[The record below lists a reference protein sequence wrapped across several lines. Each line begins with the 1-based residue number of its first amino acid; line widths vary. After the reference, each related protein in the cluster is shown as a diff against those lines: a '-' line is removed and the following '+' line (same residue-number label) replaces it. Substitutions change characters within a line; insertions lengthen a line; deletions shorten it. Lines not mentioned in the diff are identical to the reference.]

1 MKRKIVTI
9 LLTLSMV
16 LGSVLSPLEIK
27 AKTGV
32 SDRQSV
38 EWNGNT
44 CGYQVVLPEG
54 YDPDG
59 GMRYPVMYLLPDD
72 GLGEYPEGMEDML
85 GETMSGEKGIDMILV
100 KPAFTLDMDVRQV
113 MELVAAD
120 VDAKY
125 NTIPGAENRAVVGTG
140 AGGYLAY
147 ILGLTETKQADD
159 QEPAEDAK
167 DPEESADTKTG
178 QEDLDKT
185 AGEIPDTDL
194 DTPQE
199 TLDSRDVEEALDAE
213 KGSDAEQ
220 KPDASQAELQSPA
233 KDSDADTSGF
243 DKDSVTDM
251 PKQQDSY
258 KNAEA
263 DAEKTGNAEDS
274 TDADSHD
281 PDSGSLPEESDA
293 DMPKPLEADSKAI
306 DSVPL
311 TAPGTF
317 GMIASIR
324 GDFVSS
330 DNPWY
335 EIYGDVYDYL
345 VQCHEAD
352 PNFYTRFYTYMDAP
366 AGDAWTNMA
375 HSTSDMGALFINW
388 EKSISFDY
396 HEFTVRTGSYSTDYL
411 QESLERVVSRMT
423 NRFISGMAS
432 GSVSLKKAA
441 LTGNDKTAE
450 VSYSIEIGK
459 KYADFFQG
467 GNSKMDITVA
477 VFDPNTKKFCTIQQF
492 LRI

>member
-27 AKTGV
+27 AKTEV

-125 NTIPGAENRAVVGTG
+125 NTIPGAGNRAVVGTG

-167 DPEESADTKTG
+167 APEESSDTKTWR
-178 QEDLDKT
+178 EDLDKT
-185 AGEIPDTDL
+185 AGEIPDTDS

-199 TLDSRDVEEALDAE
+199 TLDSGDVEEALDTE
-213 KGSDAEQ
+213 KQ
-220 KPDASQAELQSPA
+220 KI
-233 KDSDADTSGF
+233 K
-243 DKDSVTDM
+243 V
-251 PKQQDSY
+251 
-258 KNAEA
+258 
-263 DAEKTGNAEDS
+263 
-274 TDADSHD
+274 
-281 PDSGSLPEESDA
+281 
-293 DMPKPLEADSKAI
+293 
-306 DSVPL
+306 
-311 TAPGTF
+311 
-317 GMIASIR
+317 
-324 GDFVSS
+324 
-330 DNPWY
+330 
-335 EIYGDVYDYL
+335 
-345 VQCHEAD
+345 
-352 PNFYTRFYTYMDAP
+352 
-366 AGDAWTNMA
+366 
-375 HSTSDMGALFINW
+375 
-388 EKSISFDY
+388 SISMFGRDTLV
-396 HEFTVRTGSYSTDYL
+396 ELDENQLV
-411 QESLERVVSRMT
+411 E
-423 NRFISGMAS
+423 A
-432 GSVSLKKAA
+432 
-441 LTGNDKTAE
+441 
-450 VSYSIEIGK
+450 
-459 KYADFFQG
+459 
-467 GNSKMDITVA
+467 
-477 VFDPNTKKFCTIQQF
+477 
-492 LRI
+492 

>member
-27 AKTGV
+27 AKTEV

-44 CGYQVVLPEG
+44 CGYQVGLPEG

-125 NTIPGAENRAVVGTG
+125 NTIPGAGNRAVVGTG

-185 AGEIPDTDL
+185 AGEIPDTDS

-213 KGSDAEQ
+213 KGSDAERSDAGDAEKESNANRSDVRDAEKETDVNRSDVQDNEKELDARQLEAGKESDAEQ

-233 KDSDADTSGF
+233 KDSDADTLDLHYIDGNGEEIAKKRLSAGEKQLMVISLLWALAICSKKKLPVIIDTPLSRLDSAHREALIKTYF
-243 DKDSVTDM
+243 PNASEQTIILSTDSEIDERYYSMMKDSVGDEYTLNYCDRTRTTTIK
-251 PKQQDSY
+251 PGYFGWKGD
-258 KNAEA
+258 KNDNKA
-263 DAEKTGNAEDS
+263 DKV
-274 TDADSHD
+274 
-281 PDSGSLPEESDA
+281 
-293 DMPKPLEADSKAI
+293 I
-306 DSVPL
+306 
-311 TAPGTF
+311 
-317 GMIASIR
+317 
-324 GDFVSS
+324 
-330 DNPWY
+330 
-335 EIYGDVYDYL
+335 
-345 VQCHEAD
+345 
-352 PNFYTRFYTYMDAP
+352 
-366 AGDAWTNMA
+366 
-375 HSTSDMGALFINW
+375 
-388 EKSISFDY
+388 
-396 HEFTVRTGSYSTDYL
+396 
-411 QESLERVVSRMT
+411 
-423 NRFISGMAS
+423 
-432 GSVSLKKAA
+432 
-441 LTGNDKTAE
+441 
-450 VSYSIEIGK
+450 
-459 KYADFFQG
+459 
-467 GNSKMDITVA
+467 
-477 VFDPNTKKFCTIQQF
+477 
-492 LRI
+492 